1 MAFGIDYSY
10 GSGLSAGRMKA
21 AGVRFVCRYL
31 SWQPNSKCINKS
43 EFDNLTG
50 AGLYV
55 VLVWEGTGRDLVNG
69 FRGGAHDATEANRQA
84 GALGAHG
91 IPLYFAPADYDVPEG
106 DQSMFNN
113 YLDGAASVI
122 GRARTGAYGGY
133 WPLKR
138 AFDAGKCHYGWQ
150 TYAWSGGNVD
160 HRAALYQYQNGAHM
174 GPAEVD
180 FDKSFKIDFGQ
191 WPRPKVTA
199 PPAKP
204 VAPPPVPPHKPGDPY
219 LHHAP
224 GDKTFAQIAHDRG
237 TTAEHLWQML
247 AQHATP
253 ADIALIGRL
262 VLPKT
267 WPYYTTHP

>member
-1 MAFGIDYSY
+1 MAFGIDYSF

-31 SWQPNSKCINKS
+31 AWQPNPKCINKS
-43 EFDNLTG
+43 EFGNLTSE
-50 AGLYV
+50 GLFV

-106 DQSMFNN
+106 DQSMINS
-113 YLDGAASVI
+113 YLDGAASII
-122 GRARTGAYGGY
+122 GRARTGLYGGY

-138 AFDAGKCHYGWQ
+138 AFDGGHCHYGWQ
-150 TYAWSGGNVD
+150 TYAWSGSNVD
-160 HRAALYQYQNGAHM
+160 HRSALYQYQNGAHL

-180 FDKSFKIDFGQ
+180 FDRSFKVDFGQ
-191 WPRPKVTA
+191 WPRPRVTA
-199 PPAKP
+199 PAPEPPPAKP
-204 VAPPPVPPHKPGDPY
+204 PSAGPSQGPY
-219 LHHAP
+219 LHHAD
-224 GDKTFAQIAHDRG
+224 GTKSLAQIAAGRG
-237 TTAEHLWQML
+237 TTVEHLWQML
-247 AQHATP
+247 TTHATP
-253 ADIALIGRL
+253 ADVTLAGKL